1 MPGGCEMILNTCLEC
16 GRVFDSNIQRD
27 FCSYFCRKKHST
39 KKQTSEKQ
47 TPARVTVLS
56 FFEDVII

>member
-1 MPGGCEMILNTCLEC
+1 MILNTCLEC

-56 FFEDVII
+56 FFEDVIL